1 VPVAQENNPRNLGS
15 TAEHQRLVEEILA
28 KYGALPLIRIWKN
41 TTGSAQIN
49 GRYIKFGLIGS
60 SDLIG
65 LSNKGQ
71 FIAIEC
77 KTGNAKQ
84 SPDFIDGFFLIIS

>member
-1 VPVAQENNPRNLGS
+1 
-15 TAEHQRLVEEILA
+15 
-28 KYGALPLIRIWKN
+28 LPLIRIWKN

-84 SPDFIDGFFLIIS
+84 SPQQILFQKMIEKFNGIYVLARKVEDVQLLVDSLS